1 MERYRTETKREGETT
16 RDRKNGQAIRLR
28 EENGQLW
35 RVLEEEEG
43 VDKKKLPSKTFDLS
57 NK

>member
-43 VDKKKLPSKTFDLS
+43 VDKKKLPSKDI
-57 NK
+57 

>member
-1 MERYRTETKREGETT
+1 MERYRTEIKREGETT

-43 VDKKKLPSKTFDLS
+43 VGKKKLSSK
-57 NK
+57 NI